1 MAISNYYSVCR
12 YLQRLI
18 QAEAT
23 GNGNIIMLRLAL
35 TSWRWM
41 LDVVVVCWST
51 TRIAGRLSVCCCCCW
66 WVLRLMAP
74 STSVSGSITRSP
86 TYSESTIKK
95 TKRPLLS
102 AILSSNIHRLLELQ
116 FRTVLSSCLILGFL
130 DESQLETSI
139 SFVRRKLWIRLYTV
153 CAYVCVYSAPI
164 QLRRRDEFNNR
175 SIQTQLK
182 RQEPAH
188 RGTHHHRGRWNHI

>member
-18 QAEAT
+18 QVEAT

-51 TRIAGRLSVCCCCCW
+51 TRIAGRLSVCCCCW

-102 AILSSNIHRLLELQ
+102 AILSSNIQRLLELQ
-116 FRTVLSSCLILGFL
+116 FRTVLYNVVFDFGVFGWVAARDKHLFC
-130 DESQLETSI
+130 SQEIMNTSI
-139 SFVRRKLWIRLYTV
+139 HCL
-153 CAYVCVYSAPI
+153 CVCVCV
-164 QLRRRDEFNNR
+164 
-175 SIQTQLK
+175 
-182 RQEPAH
+182 
-188 RGTHHHRGRWNHI
+188 